1 MKKTNLFYVIIQRI
15 INHFKKLFGQIPRII
30 KTKVAEPSLCC
41 MHRFLTSLYTVIF
54 SLQLQLRVRV
64 CCVRDRAK
72 DKKRKVVGSW
82 KERNS
87 LSCYTYVMCI
97 YACSY
102 FHRFH
107 NLVFMYFGFI
117 LRTGFA
123 QEYFNWLW
131 PQIYF
136 VRLVQYFGPM
146 IINGKKSEKTVW
158 MSFQ

>member
-1 MKKTNLFYVIIQRI
+1 MKWYKELLTIS
-15 INHFKKLFGQIPRII
+15 KKCLVEIPRII

-41 MHRFLTSLYTVIF
+41 VHRFLTSLYTVIF

-107 NLVFMYFGFI
+107 NLVFMNLVLFLEQDLPKNTSTDYDPKFI
-117 LRTGFA
+117 YRR
-123 QEYFNWLW
+123 
-131 PQIYF
+131 I
-136 VRLVQYFGPM
+136 
-146 IINGKKSEKTVW
+146 
-158 MSFQ
+158 